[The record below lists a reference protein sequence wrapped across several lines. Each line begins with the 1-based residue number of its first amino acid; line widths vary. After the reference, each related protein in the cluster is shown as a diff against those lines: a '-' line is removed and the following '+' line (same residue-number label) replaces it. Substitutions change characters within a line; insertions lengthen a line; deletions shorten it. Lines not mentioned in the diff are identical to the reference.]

1 MQYRNCEGALK
12 TLESSAMANENAE
25 TKAYVHGW
33 IRRALRSSVP
43 SPLLARPRREGGHLG
58 LVTMIYVLTRE
69 PQAHPVPRGWHLVF
83 CHSGQVSYNY
93 LARAKLR

>member
-69 PQAHPVPRGWHLVF
+69 PQAHPFPRGWHLVF
-83 CHSGQVSYNY
+83 CHFGQVSYNY